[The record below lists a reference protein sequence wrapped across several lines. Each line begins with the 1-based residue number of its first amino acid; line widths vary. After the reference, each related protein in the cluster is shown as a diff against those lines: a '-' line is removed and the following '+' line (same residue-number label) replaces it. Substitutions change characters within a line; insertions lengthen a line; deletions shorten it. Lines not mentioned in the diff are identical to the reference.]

1 MASTGTTAR
10 SAPRWY
16 AAMRGRLQVV
26 APTPCHRRLWQV
38 ALVVTGVLAVWFSL
52 GLGGP
57 LVTKSVSNIALI
69 VAAFSSAAAC
79 GWVGFTRHTGRERS
93 AFILF
98 GAGTL
103 SWGLGQAVCVYYES
117 VLGED
122 VPLPS
127 LADVGYLSMIPLLA
141 AGLLTVPTGAQNM
154 ANRARTVLD
163 GLMVAAALLLVSW
176 SLLVQPMLAANHE
189 ARSTL
194 AISLSY
200 PLGDLVV
207 VTIVFYMV
215 ARMRQ
220 VGAVPLPLTMIGSGI
235 VTFAVADSGY
245 AYLTMTG
252 QYSSGAVTDLGW
264 FVGFTLI
271 ALAALCPAEIRTS
284 AHRKPTDGRPIAL
297 MMPYAVVIIS
307 VFGTMFE
314 MLRTGH
320 IDPFSSVTRSVMIL
334 MIVGRQV
341 LSLLENRALTRGL
354 EARVTARTA
363 QLRASERRF
372 HALVQHSSDVV
383 TVVDAE
389 LTVLYQSESMTR
401 VFGHQASAMTGQPL
415 TMLLDA
421 EATQRLQLAA
431 QQLSGRPY
439 ANTMIEVP
447 VPHFDGRT
455 RQAEMTVTNL
465 LDDPSVHGL
474 VLNTRDI
481 SERKEL
487 EDQLI
492 HEAFH
497 DALTK
502 LANRALFKDR
512 VTQAL
517 VRRPKGSTVAVLFLD
532 LDGFKEVNDSLGH
545 AAGDELL
552 IKVAERLGAAVRPED
567 TVARFGGDEFAVLIE
582 SIPDQEA
589 AEEFAQRVIDGMDA
603 PVLIEG
609 REIHIR
615 GSIGIAVAG
624 PDASDTDQ
632 IMRNADLAMYH
643 AKAAGAGGYASYDP
657 QMHSGLIER
666 LQLEADLRRAL
677 EGDEFELHYQP
688 TVRLDSGAV
697 VGFEALL
704 RWRHPTRGLV
714 SPAEFITL
722 AEATGM
728 ILPIGKWALTEAC
741 RQAAE
746 WLEVSPTRPMTMA
759 VNVSGRQFG
768 QSDFA
773 DLVEKVLAD
782 TGLAP
787 DRLCLEMTESVVMN
801 DTEENLALLM
811 RLKEIGV
818 KLAIDDFGTGYSSL
832 SYLRRFPVDTLKID
846 RSFVERL
853 GQQSDDATLARTI
866 VQLGQSLGMS
876 TVAEGIEHSEQ
887 FLALRRMGCE
897 RAQGFYFS
905 RPLPAI
911 QAGAVIASGSP
922 AALMAGNKP
931 ASMLAPAP
939 VAAA

>member
-1 MASTGTTAR
+1 MTSTGTTAGR
-10 SAPRWY
+10 PPGWY
-16 AAMRGRLQVV
+16 AAVRERVHDV
-26 APTPCHRRLWQV
+26 APTPGYRRLWLLAMV
-38 ALVVTGVLAVWFSL
+38 ATVVLAVWFSF

-57 LVTKSVSNIALI
+57 MVTQTVSNLALI
-69 VAAFSSAAAC
+69 IAAFTAAGAC
-79 GWVGFTRHTGRERS
+79 VTVGVTRRTGRDRL
-93 AFILF
+93 ALVLV
-98 GAGTL
+98 GTGPL
-103 SWGLGQAVCVYYES
+103 SWGLGQCAYVYYES

-141 AGLLTVPTGAQNM
+141 AGLLMVPAGAQNM
-154 ANRARTVLD
+154 ANKVRTVLD

-176 SLLVQPMLAANHE
+176 ALLVQPMLTAGHGAGG
-189 ARSTL
+189 TL
-194 AISLSY
+194 AIGLAY
-200 PLGDLVV
+200 PLGDLVI

-220 VGAVPLPLTMIGSGI
+220 VGAVPMPLTLIGTGI
-235 VTFAVADSGY
+235 VTFGVADSGY
-245 AYLTMTG
+245 AYLTMTDR
-252 QYSSGAVTDLGW
+252 YHSGAVTDLGW
-264 FVGFTLI
+264 FAGFTLI
-271 ALAALCPAEIRTS
+271 TLAALCPVESRTS

-297 MMPYAVVIIS
+297 MMPYLVVVVS
-307 VFGTMFE
+307 VFATTVE
-314 MLRTGH
+314 VLRTGH
-320 IDPFSSVTRSVMIL
+320 VDTFASVTRSLMIL

-341 LSLLENRALTRGL
+341 LSLLDNRALTRGL

-389 LTVLYQSESMTR
+389 LTVLYQSESVTR
-401 VFGHQASAMTGQPL
+401 VFGHQASTLTGQPL
-415 TMLLDA
+415 TMLLNDD
-421 EATQRLQLAA
+421 ATQRLRLAA
-431 QQLSGRPY
+431 QQLTGRSY

-447 VPHFDGRT
+447 LPHADGRV

-474 VLNTRDI
+474 VLNTRDV

-545 AAGDELL
+545 AAGDDLL
-552 IKVAERLGAAVRPED
+552 IKVAERLSAAVRPED

-582 SIPDQEA
+582 SVPDQEA
-589 AEEFAQRVIDGMDA
+589 AEEFANRVIAGMED
-603 PVLIEG
+603 PVMIEG

-624 PDASDTDQ
+624 PDAADTDQ
-632 IMRNADLAMYH
+632 IMRNADLAMYQ
-643 AKAAGAGGYASYDP
+643 AKAAGAGGFASYDP
-657 QMHSGLIER
+657 QMHSGLIAR

-677 EGDEFELHYQP
+677 DNDEFELHYQP
-688 TVRLDSGAV
+688 TVRLDNGAV

-714 SPAEFITL
+714 PPVEFIAL

-728 ILPIGKWALTEAC
+728 ILPIGTWVLTQAC

-746 WLEVSPTRPMTMA
+746 WVAANPSRPMTMA

-768 QSDFA
+768 QADLP
-773 DLVEKVLAD
+773 DLVERVLAD
-782 TGLAP
+782 TGLPAE
-787 DRLCLEMTESVVMN
+787 RLCLEMTESVVMN
-801 DTEENLALLM
+801 DTEENLALLT

-911 QAGAVIASGSP
+911 QAGALLSGGR
-922 AALMAGNKP
+922 AALLAGNKP
-931 ASMLAPAP
+931 ASMLAPTP